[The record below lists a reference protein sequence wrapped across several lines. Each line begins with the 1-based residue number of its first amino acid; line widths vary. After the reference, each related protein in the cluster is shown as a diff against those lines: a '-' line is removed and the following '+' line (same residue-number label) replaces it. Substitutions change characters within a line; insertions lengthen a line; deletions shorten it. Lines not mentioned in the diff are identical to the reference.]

1 MQHATGPS
9 PGVPPAA
16 DVAAAADR
24 IAPLVRR
31 TPIVTSSLLNRWLGH
46 EFYFK
51 AECLQQVGAFKAR
64 GASNAVARLCE
75 GGPRP
80 RRIVANSSGN
90 HAQAVAWAAQR
101 FGLPARIYM
110 PAQVSPIK
118 AAATREYGAEVVL
131 CPDRAAVD
139 AAVAEAA
146 AEPGVVWIH
155 PFNHPDVIAGQ
166 GTAAWEA
173 IAELGAID
181 AVCVPCGGGGLLAGT
196 SLAARQL
203 SPACQVIGGE
213 PLAANDAARSRRSGR
228 IEQLQVTPDTL
239 ADGAMTLSVGDLTFG
254 FIRQADH
261 FYEVEEER
269 IAYWF
274 QWLTHLLKLRI
285 EPTSALAMAA
295 AVSWLAEAEAK
306 ADAPRR
312 VLVILSGGNVAS
324 DAMRRL
330 YARDYTAQRPGR

>member
-1 MQHATGPS
+1 MQPATGRS
-9 PGVPPAA
+9 PRVPVAA

-131 CPDRAAVD
+131 CPDRAA
-139 AAVAEAA
+139 
-146 AEPGVVWIH
+146 
-155 PFNHPDVIAGQ
+155 
-166 GTAAWEA
+166 
-173 IAELGAID
+173 
-181 AVCVPCGGGGLLAGT
+181 
-196 SLAARQL
+196 
-203 SPACQVIGGE
+203 
-213 PLAANDAARSRRSGR
+213 
-228 IEQLQVTPDTL
+228 

>member
-1 MQHATGPS
+1 MTKS
-9 PGVPPAA
+9 PGQAQQVPASA
-16 DVAAAADR
+16 DVAAAAAR
-24 IAPLVRR
+24 IGPLVRR
-31 TPIVTSSLLNRWLGH
+31 TPIVASTLLNRWLGH
-46 EFYFK
+46 ELLFK
-51 AECLQQVGAFKAR
+51 AECLQKVGAFKAR
-64 GASNAVARLCE
+64 GAANAAARLCDS
-75 GGPRP
+75 GLRP

-90 HAQAVAWAAQR
+90 HAQAVAWAARR
-101 FGLPARIYM
+101 FGLPARVYM
-110 PAQVSPIK
+110 PAQVSPVK

-139 AAVAEAA
+139 VAVAAAA
-146 AEPGVVWIH
+146 AEPGVCWIH

-173 IAELGAID
+173 FTELGQLD

-196 SLAARQL
+196 WLAARHL

-228 IEQLQVTPDTL
+228 IEALAGTPDTL

-254 FIRQADH
+254 FMRSADQ
-261 FYEVEEER
+261 FYEIAEER

-274 QWLTHLLKLRI
+274 QWLTHLLKLHI

-295 AVSWLAEAEAK
+295 AERWLAAEQ
-306 ADAPRR
+306 APRR
-312 VLVILSGGNVAS
+312 VLVILSGGNVAGA
-324 DAMRRL
+324 AMRRL
-330 YARDYTAQRPGR
+330 YDQDHLARRPGGC